1 VVADQR
7 TATDQADSAD
17 VSVTQTDLDSLA
29 MALEHVTKWREF
41 YTTSG
46 LQVLYFFLVA
56 AALLSTAYVS
66 ALNGRLH
73 FIAGAIALGG
83 VALSATAYLVGRRQ
97 RDVARLADPPMA
109 ELESRLASILRVD
122 SRGRACR
129 RPCLSPAT
137 RTCRPSR
144 RVPTCQA
151 HGRRPGT
158 RPGIRLDAHRI
169 GAIWRLSQVQRPSQ
183 QTAL

>member
-1 VVADQR
+1 MVADRR
-7 TATDQADSAD
+7 TATDPADSAD
-17 VSVTQTDLDSLA
+17 VGVPQTDLDSLA

-73 FIAGAIALGG
+73 FIAGVIALGG

-109 ELESRLASILRVD
+109 ELESRLASIVRVD
-122 SRGRACR
+122 SLRM
-129 RPCLSPAT
+129 SQPAEE
-137 RTCRPSR
+137 SR
-144 RVPTCQA
+144 RQWWRNATVMASVMFPMA
-151 HGRRPGT
+151 AAVSVAAALYAWIGR
-158 RPGIRLDAHRI
+158 
-169 GAIWRLSQVQRPSQ
+169 
-183 QTAL
+183 